1 MPNAEPQPVPT
12 EEVTPPAE
20 EPQTPTPAPE
30 PSPSEQPS
38 VFETKPAEPAPAPVE
53 LPPTPETP
61 ASIEPPPSVK
71 QLTPEPPPP
80 PSEPPQSDPIPPP
93 PSPTQ
98 TPQSQ
103 PSEPTR
109 QNPLAFLQR
118 AREKIQFRKR
128 TKLEKIMALAAKK
141 RSITNDDI
149 EKLLRVS
156 DATATRYLA
165 ELVRQGRLKPSGVR
179 GSAKYEPL

>member
-1 MPNAEPQPVPT
+1 MPDTEPQSMPA
-12 EEVTPPAE
+12 EEITPPAK

-30 PSPSEQPS
+30 PSPSEHPS
-38 VFETKPAEPAPAPVE
+38 VFETKPAEPDPAPIE

-61 ASIEPPPSVK
+61 ASVEPPS
-71 QLTPEPPPP
+71 TPINNLQPTTPPEARLATGGDNQAPAA
-80 PSEPPQSDPIPPP
+80 
-93 PSPTQ
+93 Q

-109 QNPLAFLQR
+109 QNPLVFLQR
-118 AREKIQFRKR
+118 AREKIQFRKKAR
-128 TKLEKIMALAAKK
+128 QEKIMALAAKK
-141 RSITNDDI
+141 RSITNDDV